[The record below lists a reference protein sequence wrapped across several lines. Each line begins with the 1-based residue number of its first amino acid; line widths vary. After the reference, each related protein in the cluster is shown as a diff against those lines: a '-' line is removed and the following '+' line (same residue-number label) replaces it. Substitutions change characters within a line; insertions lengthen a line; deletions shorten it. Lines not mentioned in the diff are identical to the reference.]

1 MDKLRKMALYC
12 RVVELGSFVAAAQA
26 QNVSPAIVGRHVS
39 DLEAMLKVR
48 LINRTT
54 RSMEV
59 TEAGHRYYQGCK
71 ISLAQLAAL
80 EQDMMSKEG
89 EALSGIIRL
98 AAPEGLGSPHL
109 LGAIE
114 GFQALYP
121 NILFDL
127 VLDNGQTD
135 FISENVDLSIRL
147 AISMQDSSL
156 IVRKLS
162 GTRLCL
168 YAAPAYLA
176 EHGTPKCQ
184 EDLNQHACLAF
195 GASRFGDSWPIV
207 TDKGLTKLRQPWR
220 LVVNQTQTYRKAL
233 TNGMGIGLLPA
244 VMAEEQVKA
253 GSLTPL
259 SLDDTLPDVG
269 IYAVYP
275 NRDFQPER
283 VSLFLEHLAKR
294 FGRGTDLLP

>member
-12 RVVELGSFVAAAQA
+12 RVVELGSFVAAAQD

-59 TEAGHRYYQGCK
+59 TEVGHRYYQGCK

-80 EQDMMSKEG
+80 EQDMTNEEG

-98 AAPEGLGSPHL
+98 AAPEGLGAPHL
-109 LGAIE
+109 LSAIE
-114 GFQALYP
+114 SFQGFYP

-156 IVRKLS
+156 IVRKLTD
-162 GTRLCL
+162 TRLCF
-168 YAAPAYLA
+168 YAAPSYLA
-176 EHGTPKCQ
+176 KHGTPKKL
-184 EDLNQHACLAF
+184 EDLDQHACLAF

-207 TDKGLTKLRQPWR
+207 TDMGLSKYRLPWR
-220 LVVNQTQTYRKAL
+220 VVVNQTQFYRKAL
-233 TNGMGIGLLPA
+233 MKGMGIGLLPEIM
-244 VMAEEQVKA
+244 VAEQAED

-259 SLDDTLPDVG
+259 SLDVTLPEVG

-275 NRDFQPER
+275 NREFQPKR
-283 VSLFLEHLAKR
+283 VSLFLKHLAER
-294 FGRGTDLLP
+294 FGKVE